1 MIDIKY
7 QLKLSFIKHPIRN
20 KLKGFPGLSLVDNY
34 QHLIKLK
41 GFPGLSLVDNYQHLI
56 KLKGFPGLSFV
67 DNYQHLIKG
76 HENSI

>member
-1 MIDIKY
+1 MYSEDLVSMIRIKLPHSTSLMIDIKY

-41 GFPGLSLVDNYQHLI
+41 GFHGLFKNL
-56 KLKGFPGLSFV
+56 
-67 DNYQHLIKG
+67 
-76 HENSI
+76 